1 MLGCA
6 TATALGGRTTP
17 LLHGGQ
23 RGIESKDFER
33 LVSVLD
39 IAEGTL
45 RLKVLKGKHC
55 HRQGYELSNGHSKCG
70 QFANWRSVRE
80 RELPAVLMA
89 KWQNYSNIKGQKRR
103 KGTRTNVEE
112 VRSEAPLRLI
122 RRGFRYLS
130 SLLRLVGDFQLRI
143 QTKHP
148 AL

>member
-55 HRQGYELSNGHSKCG
+55 HRQVYELCNGHSECDE
-70 QFANWRSVRE
+70 FANWRSVRG
-80 RELPAVLMA
+80 RELPTIL
-89 KWQNYSNIKGQKRR
+89 KDKGNEKSRDKGKKKRC
-103 KGTRTNVEE
+103 E
-112 VRSEAPLRLI
+112 
-122 RRGFRYLS
+122 
-130 SLLRLVGDFQLRI
+130 D
-143 QTKHP
+143 
-148 AL
+148 